1 MFRCARIQGLDT
13 TEGLLLFGR
22 EHCYVIDGFTLLKN
36 REIRDLDSCPDDYEP
51 ILPAQGI
58 QRSNQRQCS
67 KFLYEDI
74 RYVQRNVT
82 LYLT

>member
-13 TEGLLLFGR
+13 VEGLLLFGR

-51 ILPAQGI
+51 ILPSQGI
-58 QRSNQRQCS
+58 QRSNQRQCN

-74 RYVQRNVT
+74 R
-82 LYLT
+82 